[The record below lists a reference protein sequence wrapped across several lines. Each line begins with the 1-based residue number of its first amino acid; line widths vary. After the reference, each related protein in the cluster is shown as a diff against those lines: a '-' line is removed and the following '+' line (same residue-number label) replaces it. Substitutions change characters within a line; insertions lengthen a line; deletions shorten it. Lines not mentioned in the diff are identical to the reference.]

1 MTTIEDIVEQ
11 IDSMEVDELKNL
23 AKAIRELIEE
33 KDVSED
39 VNVGDLVSF
48 EVRDGAT
55 LTGLVQSTTSK
66 RAKVLLNAA
75 EGEYTINLKAVA
87 ILESSPAQP
96 ESSDASEE
104 ATEATE
110 E

>member
-66 RAKVLLNAA
+66 RATVLLNAA
-75 EGEYTINLKAVA
+75 EGLYTINLKAVA
-87 ILESSPAQP
+87 ILESAPAQP

-104 ATEATE
+104 VTEATE